1 MAGTVKMNKSQLMTL
16 IDETKA
22 NGGDSEELEGLLQEV
37 EAEEGQTNQW
47 RPRPRRRG
55 ARSERVEEEETML
68 ERLSREV
75 GDLFPAGI
83 TDELLEEV
91 IAYDSDHT
99 LAEIRKECQEA
110 GFSTSG
116 HKKKLAARLIAAR
129 MRK

>member
-1 MAGTVKMNKSQLMTL
+1 MAGTVKMNKSQLQTL
-16 IDETKA
+16 IEETRV
-22 NGGDSEELEGLLQEV
+22 NGGNTAELEGLLQEV
-37 EAEEGQTNQW
+37 EAEEGQNNQE
-47 RPRPRRRG
+47 RPRPGRRA
-55 ARSERVEEEETML
+55 ARVERVEEEETML

-83 TDELLEEV
+83 TDELLAEV

-129 MRK
+129 MEK